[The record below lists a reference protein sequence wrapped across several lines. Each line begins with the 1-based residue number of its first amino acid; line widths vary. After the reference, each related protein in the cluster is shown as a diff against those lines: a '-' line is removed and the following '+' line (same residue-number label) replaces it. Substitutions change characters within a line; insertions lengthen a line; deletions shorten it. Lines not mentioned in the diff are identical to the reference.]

1 MIRKM
6 ANGRFLSFT
15 VRNCGGADPRRLP
28 PLLPKLPPC
37 CPPAHLPLRPP
48 LPSLLLP
55 CSHLL
60 PRLCPSFPS
69 SYLSCVGSPLRT
81 YRAGRLQVR
90 STLNLPF
97 SPPLR
102 PFDLPFE
109 CKSGSALA
117 MLGLDG
123 KPLFVSS
130 WWSKCYFK
138 SSPVKQEIGAGTGD
152 FDFLIKFPTRTENL
166 RKGSAEGTRE
176 GPLGGTLEV
185 FIAGL
190 G

>member
-1 MIRKM
+1 MRYW
-6 ANGRFLSFT
+6 R
-15 VRNCGGADPRRLP
+15 AD
-28 PLLPKLPPC
+28 LLCYESLTKVPKLPKNSWF
-37 CPPAHLPLRPP
+37 RN
-48 LPSLLLP
+48 SNNK
-55 CSHLL
+55 S
-60 PRLCPSFPS
+60 
-69 SYLSCVGSPLRT
+69 

-97 SPPLR
+97 SPPLC

-109 CKSGSALA
+109 CKPGSTLA

-138 SSPVKQEIGAGTGD
+138 STPVKQGIGAGTGD

-190 G
+190 GWSKVFLSPFRHLPVRAHDTHFWPPPCLRR